1 MHYIYIYRSKNSS
14 LTLPSSPL
22 DGTYFLTWSRS
33 VYVALGTKMKLG
45 FIDGT
50 FPRPTAG
57 SVIFEQWRRVDL
69 MVTSWIW
76 NSISRDF
83 VESFMYVSSSCE
95 LWLEIQGRYGWSNG
109 PMVYQIQREI
119 SSISQRDLSLT
130 AYVTRL
136 NKIWNKLSYL
146 APNPKCTSGGCTCG
160 YTKQLQR

>member
-1 MHYIYIYRSKNSS
+1 MAHRELLNYGGFDCESEQQSCCRTIGKRCTIYIYPSKNSS
-14 LTLPSSPL
+14 LTLPPSPL
-22 DGTYFLTWSRS
+22 DGTNFLPWSRS

-83 VESFMYVSSSCE
+83 VESFMYVSSSRE
-95 LWLEIQGRYGWSNG
+95 LWLEIQGRYGRSNG
-109 PMVYQIQREI
+109 PMVYQI
-119 SSISQRDLSLT
+119 QRDLSLT

-136 NKIWNKLSYL
+136 NKIWNKLSPG
-146 APNPKCTSGGCTCG
+146 A
-160 YTKQLQR
+160 